1 MIDAGLRVRAFFTTR
16 NGGVSDA
23 PYATLNLATRVGDDP
38 GHVDLNRSA
47 VEHEARASV
56 IYLDA
61 AHGARVFH
69 VRDVR
74 APVPAADVLVTTTE
88 GIALAAIAADCV
100 PLLLHDAAS
109 GAVAAAHI
117 GRKGLWD
124 GAVDAAVV
132 ALLTL
137 RERPASPDLIT
148 ASIGPAIC
156 GRCYEV
162 PVAMQLQVGERHPAA
177 VATTS
182 WGTPSLDIP
191 RAVETRLTELGVVQI
206 TRQRYCTYED
216 SMFFS
221 FRREGTT
228 GRQCGVVVCGVSLP
242 STERAST

>member
-1 MIDAGLRVRAFFTTR
+1 VIDAGLNVRAFFTSR
-16 NGGVSDA
+16 DGGVSDA
-23 PYATLNLATRVGDDP
+23 PYATLNLATHVGDDA
-38 GHVDLNRSA
+38 GHVDLNRSV

-56 IYLDA
+56 AYLNA
-61 AHGARVFH
+61 EHGARVFH
-69 VRDVR
+69 VRDAR
-74 APVPAADVLVTTTE
+74 ATVPAADVLVTNTQ
-88 GIALAAIAADCV
+88 GIAIAAIAADCV

-117 GRKGLWD
+117 GRNGLWV
-124 GAVDAAVV
+124 GAVDAAFA
-132 ALLTL
+132 ALLKL
-137 RERPASPDLIT
+137 RERPASPALIA

-162 PVAMQLQVGERHPAA
+162 PVAMRFEVGERHPSA

-191 RAVETRLTELGVVQI
+191 KAVETRLGELGVVQI
-206 TRQRYCTYED
+206 MRQRYCTYED
-216 SMFFS
+216 AMFFS

-242 STERAST
+242 STA